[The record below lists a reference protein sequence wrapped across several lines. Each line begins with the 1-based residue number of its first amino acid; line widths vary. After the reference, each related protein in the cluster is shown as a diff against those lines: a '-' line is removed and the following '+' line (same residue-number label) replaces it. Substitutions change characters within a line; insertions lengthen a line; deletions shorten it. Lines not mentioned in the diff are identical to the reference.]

1 MTMISNYASHD
12 PAVINNLKR
21 QNNEFHKRF
30 FEVFNKEELVF
41 LEGLEKW
48 IIEIAQDEEHLQ
60 TPLHLILREFNRT
73 QDQYIQVIEEFVEKV
88 KDSYSVKEIVNWYRT
103 VDKTFKNIL
112 AWFVEEHT
120 RYSQERIK
128 SQQDLIMELST
139 PVISLNRQ
147 VALLPLVGN
156 IDSERSK
163 VILEK
168 TMEECSRKGVNYLL
182 LDLSGVVVID
192 KIVAEELTQLI
203 NALKLIGVTTTLSGL
218 RPEIAQSA
226 VRLGLTFDKVSI
238 TSSLAES
245 IRLREFQLQ

>member
-1 MTMISNYASHD
+1 M
-12 PAVINNLKR
+12 V
-21 QNNEFHKRF
+21 
-30 FEVFNKEELVF
+30 
-41 LEGLEKW
+41 
-48 IIEIAQDEEHLQ
+48 
-60 TPLHLILREFNRT
+60 
-73 QDQYIQVIEEFVEKV
+73 
-88 KDSYSVKEIVNWYRT
+88 
-103 VDKTFKNIL
+103 
-112 AWFVEEHT
+112 WFVDEHT

-156 IDSERSK
+156 IDSDRSK

-168 TMEECSRKGVNYLL
+168 TIEECSRKGVNYLL

-192 KIVAEELTQLI
+192 KIVAEELMQLI
-203 NALKLIGVTTTLSGL
+203 NALKLIGVSTTLSGL

-245 IRLREFQLQ
+245 IRLREFELQ